1 MHLTTVKHF
10 FNMTIF
16 FPKSSVFCSFHL
28 FLGDAFSSNSKS
40 TPPSK
45 ITKCDAIT
53 LISGD
58 KRSINVIIKNSV

>member
-1 MHLTTVKHF
+1 MVKHF

-16 FPKSSVFCSFHL
+16 SKSSVFCSFHL
-28 FLGDAFSSNSKS
+28 FHSDAFSSNSKL
-40 TPPSK
+40 TPASK

-53 LISGD
+53 LISRD